1 MSHITGAIQDVANN
15 ILSYSK
21 GPSPV
26 EVLPGAVDQCG
37 HANKIQKQPTWGE
50 IAPLLETADVK
61 IRIADLLSRYPV
73 AQGALLEVLWV
84 AQDAIGWLPH
94 EAIRWA
100 ADVCKC
106 SAAHAY
112 GVATFYTMY
121 KHAPTGRFL
130 LQFCH
135 NISCHLRGA
144 ESMLQYA
151 RRVLDLKPGETTKDG
166 LFTIVEVECLAACG
180 NAPAMIVNDDFAT
193 NVENGELT
201 LKPGECL
208 TPERLDKILQWCRD
222 RAAKYPKE
230 PPREVLGGMVKGHGG
245 HPGAPGAT
253 AKPQVSDYAPPSPV
267 LGVNA
272 LVDDNGATLTW
283 KGAPEFTEITVEK
296 NTNGTWTEVGK
307 PGVKDKQ
314 FVDPEGKI
322 GDEYRMIAVS
332 GTRTAKP
339 SQVCKAKAAPPPPP
353 PPEAPAAAPATAKKA
368 G

>member
-94 EAIRWA
+94 EALRWA

-166 LFTIVEVECLAACG
+166 LLRS
-180 NAPAMIVNDDFAT
+180 
-193 NVENGELT
+193 
-201 LKPGECL
+201 LK
-208 TPERLDKILQWCRD
+208 
-222 RAAKYPKE
+222 
-230 PPREVLGGMVKGHGG
+230 
-245 HPGAPGAT
+245 
-253 AKPQVSDYAPPSPV
+253 S
-267 LGVNA
+267 NA
-272 LVDDNGATLTW
+272 LPLAVTL
-283 KGAPEFTEITVEK
+283 
-296 NTNGTWTEVGK
+296 
-307 PGVKDKQ
+307 
-314 FVDPEGKI
+314 
-322 GDEYRMIAVS
+322 R
-332 GTRTAKP
+332 R
-339 SQVCKAKAAPPPPP
+339 
-353 PPEAPAAAPATAKKA
+353 
-368 G
+368 

>member
-1 MSHITGAIQDVANN
+1 MSHVAGAIHDVANN
-15 ILSYSK
+15 TLTYSH
-21 GPSPV
+21 GPVPV
-26 EVLPGAVDQCG
+26 EVLPSPAEQVG
-37 HANKIQKQPTWGE
+37 HANPIQAQPSWGD
-50 IAPLLETADVK
+50 IAPKLETDAVK
-61 IRIADLLSRYPV
+61 VRVDDLLSRYPV
-73 AQGALLEVLWV
+73 KQGALLEVLWI

-100 ADVCKC
+100 ADVCGC
-106 SAAHAY
+106 SAPHAY
-112 GVATFYTMY
+112 GVSTFYTMY
-121 KHAPTGRFL
+121 KHVPTGRFL
-130 LQFCH
+130 LQFCR

-144 ESMLQYA
+144 QNILAYA
-151 RRVLDLKPGETTKDG
+151 REKLGIAAGETTADG

-180 NAPAMIVNDDFAT
+180 NAPAMLVNDDFAT

-208 TPERLDKILQWCRD
+208 TTERLDKILDWCRD

-230 PPREVLGGMVKGHGG
+230 PPREVIGGMVKGHGG

-253 AKPQVSDYAPPSPV
+253 AKAQVADYAPPSPV
-267 LGVNA
+267 LAVAA
-272 LVDDNGATLTW
+272 LVDENGATLTW
-283 KGAPEFTEITVEK
+283 KGAPEFTELSVERK
-296 NTNGTWTEVGK
+296 VGGIWKEVGK

-314 FVDPEGKI
+314 FVDSEGKV

-339 SQVCKAKAAPPPPP
+339 SQVAKAKAAPPPP
-353 PPEAPAAAPATAKKA
+353 ENQTPATPQKA